1 MHITN
6 SIILEIIDEYDV
18 IATNEQGETVED

>member
-1 MHITN
+1 MYTINT
-6 SIILEIIDEYDV
+6 IILEIIDEYDV